1 MIGKDNLA
9 IESVDVDVL
18 LLHFK
23 VNRIIGM
30 DNIIASFPYHYAI
43 IFLEHSTE
51 KRGFHPLWHY
61 VRNKMINPKRNTEN
75 KTFNMPPKN
84 INKNESPRKED
95 LKIEESKN
103 PSSLREVAPSEEAKE
118 EAPRAPKSP
127 KKDEPEEYPE

>member
-1 MIGKDNLA
+1 
-9 IESVDVDVL
+9 
-18 LLHFK
+18 
-23 VNRIIGM
+23 
-30 DNIIASFPYHYAI
+30 
-43 IFLEHSTE
+43 
-51 KRGFHPLWHY
+51 
-61 VRNKMINPKRNTEN
+61 
-75 KTFNMPPKN
+75 MPPKT